1 MATKLRTAL
10 MSTGVAAVTAAAVFG
25 AAAPAFAKSDTQLTG
40 PRVAQAR
47 HAFRLTVSVGDD
59 AGAKPATARLQVLG
73 AHGRYQWLGPWHQ
86 LRRTNPW
93 AESYVFTLT
102 ESHRGPVT
110 FRAVLHGD
118 GYANTSAVRVVIR

>member
-1 MATKLRTAL
+1 MATKLRTAVL
-10 MSTGVAAVTAAAVFG
+10 SAGVAAVTAAAVCG
-25 AAAPAFAKSDTQLTG
+25 AAGPAFAKSGTQLTG

-93 AESYVFTLT
+93 SESYVFTLT
-102 ESHRGPVT
+102 EGHRGTVT
-110 FRAVLHGD
+110 FRAVLNG
-118 GYANTSAVRVVIR
+118 GYATTNAVRVVIR